1 MCHNG
6 MNCQLRTYGKIS
18 KMMPALI
25 STFKTSMLLTKDHAA
40 SFSLT
45 SWILFIPSTFQRL
58 WHMHHNKDLQLKE
71 VKQNSTQSRQLM
83 NGWLSYRIC
92 RSNHVSCYMFMPNRC
107 FPISEKNGK
116 TLHLLKQSAKTIA
129 SSKKRKTVPLLGSI
143 KDYHMASQN
152 ATGMSQHE
160 MNDRSGS

>member
-1 MCHNG
+1 
-6 MNCQLRTYGKIS
+6 
-18 KMMPALI
+18 
-25 STFKTSMLLTKDHAA
+25 
-40 SFSLT
+40 
-45 SWILFIPSTFQRL
+45 
-58 WHMHHNKDLQLKE
+58 MHHNKDLQLKE
-71 VKQNSTQSRQLM
+71 VKQNSTQLRQLM

-92 RSNHVSCYMFMPNRC
+92 RTNLVSFYMFIPNRC
-107 FPISEKNGK
+107 FTISEKNRK

-160 MNDRSGS
+160 INGKFEGRNQLDE